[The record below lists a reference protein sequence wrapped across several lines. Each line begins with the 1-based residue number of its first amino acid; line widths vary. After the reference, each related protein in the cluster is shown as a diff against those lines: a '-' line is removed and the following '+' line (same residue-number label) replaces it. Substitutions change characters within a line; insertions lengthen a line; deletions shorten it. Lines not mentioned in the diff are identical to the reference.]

1 MFSCGACHQPCTG
14 SYSPSSAS
22 VAFTLSSTLSFFL
35 SHALPHSVCPSPSL
49 MLCWFLAAESSSAIW
64 STLSCAVYG
73 EWDPERQQKL
83 TEWVHRWLV
92 CVSEDES
99 TSCDERVSKMR
110 AASPVYVPREW
121 MLAEAYSK
129 AEEGESH
136 PSLSLARICGATF
149 GIEHLLFSF
158 TLTLT
163 HSLSLAFV
171 VMMRSKEF
179 KTSRPILMLIL
190 RLSLP
195 SSLCCDYLPLY
206 NCACVAN
213 SYLSD
218 YGCDAGGCWKVIS
231 RQLRNCKSYS
241 SVRT

>member
-1 MFSCGACHQPCTG
+1 
-14 SYSPSSAS
+14 
-22 VAFTLSSTLSFFL
+22 
-35 SHALPHSVCPSPSL
+35 

-83 TEWVHRWLV
+83 TEGVHRWLV

-171 VMMRSKEF
+171 VMMRSTEF
-179 KTSRPILMLIL
+179 KTSKSVPMLIL
-190 RLSLP
+190 
-195 SSLCCDYLPLY
+195 
-206 NCACVAN
+206 
-213 SYLSD
+213 
-218 YGCDAGGCWKVIS
+218 
-231 RQLRNCKSYS
+231 
-241 SVRT
+241 